1 MDFGTDKCA
10 YMKVV
15 KGKQVSNL
23 QPLEMNDIV
32 IQPIEERDTY
42 KYLGQHE
49 NINFDGPINK
59 VRVTKEY
66 FTRARRIWT
75 SELSAYN
82 KVIAHDF
89 FALPVLVPTFRLLD
103 WSIQDIKDLD
113 IKARKQ
119 LKMSGSFHPNSDI
132 DLLYIQ
138 RNLGDRGLR
147 QIQTV
152 SNRRVISIRQYL
164 LRNINRNTNIAHTC
178 DEEKDNLLRLG
189 ENLLQT
195 YEIDTN
201 LNQHPKTVSK
211 LYA

>member
-1 MDFGTDKCA
+1 
-10 YMKVV
+10 
-15 KGKQVSNL
+15 
-23 QPLEMNDIV
+23 
-32 IQPIEERDTY
+32 
-42 KYLGQHE
+42 
-49 NINFDGPINK
+49 
-59 VRVTKEY
+59 
-66 FTRARRIWT
+66 
-75 SELSAYN
+75 
-82 KVIAHDF
+82 
-89 FALPVLVPTFRLLD
+89 
-103 WSIQDIKDLD
+103 
-113 IKARKQ
+113 
-119 LKMSGSFHPNSDI
+119 MSGNFHPNSDI

-138 RNLGDRGLR
+138 RNLGGRGLR
-147 QIQTV
+147 QIQRV